1 MFKNLKIGQRLGLAF
16 GLISLMIAVL
26 AASAWMMLQR
36 IDGAVAQVVDDRY
49 PKVELTGAIQYSLDM
64 QVRGLRGAALF
75 AYVGNQ
81 QGMEDILKQVAQGAS
96 DNAERMS
103 KLKAMVNT
111 PKGQALF
118 QAMEQARTDWSS
130 AREQAI
136 AQLRAGQTEQS
147 AKLMMTSARDKQR
160 HFEATLAQMGDFQKG
175 LLLQNSAQAK
185 STVTQVIETILAI
198 SAGVLLLSIGAAWV
212 ITRSI
217 TTPIQ
222 QAVDLA
228 ATVAQGDLTSRIHT
242 EGRDETAML
251 LQALDR
257 MQTSLVGVVSTVRQ
271 NAESIATA
279 SSEIAQGNL
288 DLSSRTEEQAS
299 ALEET
304 AATMEEL
311 GSTVRHNADS
321 ARQASQLAQG
331 ASNVAIQGGEVVGQ
345 VVTTMQEINES
356 SRKIGDIIGVID
368 GIAFQTN
375 ILALNAAVEAA
386 RAGEQGRGFA
396 VVAGEVR
403 ALAQRSADAA
413 REIKALIGRSVE
425 QVEKGTALVDRAG
438 QTMGEIVTS
447 IRRVSD
453 IVGEISSASSEQSNG
468 VSQVGEAV
476 SQMDQATQQNAAL
489 VEESAAAADSLKNQA
504 RHLVE
509 AVAVFRLNAGP
520 AHSAHSAH
528 ANAVPAR
535 AQPAKPVAAPAKP
548 RAAAAKAPSPAPAAQ
563 KPAPAREEAVA
574 SAGASEDWESF

>member
-1 MFKNLKIGQRLGLAF
+1 MFNHLKIGQRLALAF
-16 GLISLMIAVL
+16 GLLLALL
-26 AASAWMMLQR
+26 AALAGLALVQVSRLADDTRAYAGDLVPSYAVQR
-36 IDGAVAQVVDDRY
+36 
-49 PKVELTGAIQYSLDM
+49 ELA
-64 QVRGLRGAALF
+64 LRF
-75 AYVGNQ
+75 
-81 QGMEDILKQVAQGAS
+81 S
-96 DNAERMS
+96 DFRRF
-103 KLKAMVNT
+103 
-111 PKGQALF
+111 GF
-118 QAMEQARTDWSS
+118 
-130 AREQAI
+130 
-136 AQLRAGQTEQS
+136 
-147 AKLMMTSARDKQR
+147 R
-160 HFEATLAQMGDFQKG
+160 HLLA
-175 LLLQNSAQAK
+175 NSAQDMDALEARMAEQHQAVQQTLDRYAK
-185 STVTQVIETILAI
+185 DLVSDEQDRRLLDTTRSAIAGYEAAWAQVQPASRQAVGDPSKLAEVTRQMDATNAAYDAADRALKDWWAYNVKMSEHLTAH
-198 SAGVLLLSIGAAWV
+198 AANTEKQARWMVLLLALAAITLGAAAAWV
-212 ITRSI
+212 ISRSI
-217 TTPIQ
+217 TRPIQ
-222 QAVDLA
+222 RAVDLA
-228 ATVAQGDLTSRIHT
+228 ARVAQGDLSTAIHA
-242 EGRDETAML
+242 EGRDETAQL

-257 MQTSLVGVVSTVRQ
+257 MQTSLVSVVSTVRQ

-321 ARQASQLAQG
+321 ARQANQLAQG
-331 ASNVAIQGGEVVGQ
+331 ASSVAMQGGEVVGQ

-425 QVEKGTALVDRAG
+425 QVEKGTTLVDRAG

-453 IVGEISSASSEQSNG
+453 IVGEISSASTEQSDG

-509 AVAVFRLNAGP
+509 AVAVFRLSAG
-520 AHSAHSAH
+520 SAH
-528 ANAVPAR
+528 APVATAVSAPAHAPVKPPVVHAKVHPAAR
-535 AQPAKPVAAPAKP
+535 APAAPAH
-548 RAAAAKAPSPAPAAQ
+548 

-574 SAGASEDWESF
+574 SAGPSEDWESF

>member
-16 GLISLMIAVL
+16 GVLLALLALLAGVSLVQMGRLADNATYYADNLIPSYQVENQVALLMSDYRRYGYRHILSSTDKEMDGYEAQMAEMRTKIDQAFDRYGKELISDDEDKRAMDAARNALIAY
-26 AASAWMMLQR
+26 
-36 IDGAVAQVVDDRY
+36 DGAWA
-49 PKVELTGAIQYSLDM
+49 KV
-64 QVRGLRGAALF
+64 RALSRQT
-75 AYVGNQ
+75 VT
-81 QGMEDILKQVAQGAS
+81 DP
-96 DNAERMS
+96 S
-103 KLKAMVNT
+103 KMA
-111 PKGQALF
+111 
-118 QAMEQARTDWSS
+118 
-130 AREQAI
+130 
-136 AQLRAGQTEQS
+136 
-147 AKLMMTSARDKQR
+147 
-160 HFEATLAQMGDFQKG
+160 EATKMMNDVTPVYRAAQDAVTAWWNYNVK
-175 LLLQNSAQAK
+175 LSDAQNALAK
-185 STVTQVIETILAI
+185 STRESSRLT
-198 SAGVLLLSIGAAWV
+198 VLTLTLVALVLGIGAAWV

-257 MQTSLVGVVSTVRQ
+257 MQTSLVSVVSTVRQ

-279 SSEIAQGNL
+279 SAEIAQGNM

-321 ARQASQLAQG
+321 AKQANQLAQG
-331 ASNVAIQGGEVVGQ
+331 ASSVAVQGGEVVGQ

-425 QVEKGTALVDRAG
+425 QVEKGTTLVDRAG

-509 AVAVFRLNAGP
+509 AVAVFRLNAG
-520 AHSAHSAH
+520 SAH
-528 ANAVPAR
+528 A
-535 AQPAKPVAAPAKP
+535 PVAAAV
-548 RAAAAKAPSPAPAAQ
+548 SAPAHAPVKPLVVHAKVQ
-563 KPAPAREEAVA
+563 PAARVPAAPAHKPAPAREEAVA
-574 SAGASEDWESF
+574 SAGPSDDWESF

>member
-1 MFKNLKIGQRLGLAF
+1 MFKNLKIGPRLGVAF
-16 GLISLMIAVL
+16 GVLLALLALLAGVSLVQMGRLADNASYYAENLIPSYQVENQVALLMSDYRRYGYRHILSSTDKEMDVYEAQMAEMRAKIDQAFDRYGKELISDDEDRRAMD
-26 AASAWMMLQR
+26 AARNALITYDAAW
-36 IDGAVAQVVDDRY
+36 A
-49 PKVELTGAIQYSLDM
+49 KV
-64 QVRGLRGAALF
+64 RALSRQT
-75 AYVGNQ
+75 VT
-81 QGMEDILKQVAQGAS
+81 DPSKT
-96 DNAERMS
+96 AEAT
-103 KLKAMVNT
+103 KAMNDAT
-111 PKGQALF
+111 PVYTA
-118 QAMEQARTDWSS
+118 
-130 AREQAI
+130 
-136 AQLRAGQTEQS
+136 AQDAVTTWWNYNV
-147 AKLMMTSARDKQR
+147 KLSD
-160 HFEATLAQMGDFQKG
+160 AQNV
-175 LLLQNSAQAK
+175 LAK
-185 STVTQVIETILAI
+185 STRESSRLTVLGLTLA
-198 SAGVLLLSIGAAWV
+198 ALVLGVGAAWT

-217 TTPIQ
+217 TAPIQ
-222 QAVDLA
+222 QAVNLA
-228 ATVAQGDLTSRIHT
+228 STVAQGDLTSRIHT

-279 SSEIAQGNL
+279 SAEIAQGNM
-288 DLSSRTEEQAS
+288 DLSSRTEQQAS

-331 ASNVAIQGGEVVGQ
+331 ASGVAMQGGEVVGQ

-425 QVEKGTALVDRAG
+425 QVEKGTTLVDRAG

-453 IVGEISSASSEQSNG
+453 IVGEISSASTEQSDG

-509 AVAVFRLNAGP
+509 AVAVFRLNAG
-520 AHSAHSAH
+520 SAH
-528 ANAVPAR
+528 APVATAVSAPAHAPVKPPVVHAKVHPAAR
-535 AQPAKPVAAPAKP
+535 APAAPAH
-548 RAAAAKAPSPAPAAQ
+548 

-574 SAGASEDWESF
+574 SAGPSEDWESF

>member
-1 MFKNLKIGQRLGLAF
+1 MLKNLKIGPRLGLAF
-16 GLISLMIAVL
+16 GVLLALLALLAGVSLVQMGRL
-26 AASAWMMLQR
+26 A
-36 IDGAVAQVVDDRY
+36 
-49 PKVELTGAIQYSLDM
+49 
-64 QVRGLRGAALF
+64 
-75 AYVGNQ
+75 
-81 QGMEDILKQVAQGAS
+81 
-96 DNAERMS
+96 DNASYYAENLIPS
-103 KLKAMVNT
+103 Y
-111 PKGQALF
+111 QAEYEISGLLGDYRRDGY
-118 QAMEQARTDWSS
+118 QHILTSSDAEMASYETKMATARSGIDKVLDHYAKELVSDDEDKRLLEAARTAVQAYDKAWER
-130 AREQAI
+130 ARA
-136 AQLRAGQTEQS
+136 LSRQTATDPTKTEEANRLMNEATPVYEAAQS
-147 AKLMMTSARDKQR
+147 AVKAWWDYNVKLSD
-160 HFEATLAQMGDFQKG
+160 AQNA
-175 LLLQNSAQAK
+175 LAK
-185 STVTQVIETILAI
+185 STRESSRLTVLGLTLA
-198 SAGVLLLSIGAAWV
+198 ALVLGIGAAWV
-212 ITRSI
+212 ISRSI
-217 TTPIQ
+217 TAPIQ
-222 QAVDLA
+222 QAVNLA
-228 ATVAQGDLTSRIHT
+228 STVAQGDLTSRIHT
-242 EGRDETAML
+242 EGRDETAQL

-279 SSEIAQGNL
+279 SAEIAQGNM
-288 DLSSRTEEQAS
+288 DLSSRTEQQAS

-331 ASNVAIQGGEVVGQ
+331 ASSVAVQGGEVVGQ

-425 QVEKGTALVDRAG
+425 QVEKGTTLVDRAG

-453 IVGEISSASSEQSNG
+453 IVGEISSASAEQSNG

-509 AVAVFRLNAGP
+509 AVAVFRLNAGSTHAPVAAAVSAP
-520 AHSAHSAH
+520 AHVPVKPPVLH
-528 ANAVPAR
+528 AK
-535 AQPAKPVAAPAKP
+535 AQPAARAPAAPAH
-548 RAAAAKAPSPAPAAQ
+548 

-574 SAGASEDWESF
+574 SAGPSDDWESF